1 MHPSRKIEPKK
12 ISTSEGINMIRLALI
27 EDDLLIQD
35 SLNDFFNAQDNI
47 NCIQTSASVE
57 HFLESISELEHQPEI
72 ILLDINLLGISGIE
86 GIPLLLEK
94 LPDTDIIMLTTFED
108 NDSIFKALCAGACS
122 YLSKKT
128 PLKKIKEA
136 IEVVHTGGSYMS
148 PSIARKIVNRFA
160 PKRNKVEILTPRQ
173 KEIVD
178 GIVAGK
184 SYKMIADD
192 LFVSLDT
199 VRSHI
204 KNTYKALKINSKA
217 ELIKKVYDNEI

>member
-1 MHPSRKIEPKK
+1 
-12 ISTSEGINMIRLALI
+12 MIKLALI
-27 EDDLLIQD
+27 EDDLLIQE
-35 SLNDFFNAQDNI
+35 SLNDFFSAQEHID
-47 NCIQTSASVE
+47 CIQISVSVE
-57 HFLESISELEHQPEI
+57 HFLESIPITENKPDI
-72 ILLDINLLGISGIE
+72 ILLDINLLGMSGIK
-86 GIPLLLEK
+86 GIPLLLDK
-94 LPDTDIIMLTTFED
+94 YPDADIIMLTTFED
-108 NDSIFKALCAGACS
+108 NDSIFEALSAGACS

-136 IEVVHTGGSYMS
+136 VEVVHKGGSYMS

-160 PKRNKVEILTPRQ
+160 PNRNKSQYLTSRQ

-192 LFVSLDT
+192 LSVSLDT

-204 KNTYKALKINSKA
+204 KNIYKTLNINSKA
-217 ELIKKVYDNEI
+217 ELIRKSYNQEI